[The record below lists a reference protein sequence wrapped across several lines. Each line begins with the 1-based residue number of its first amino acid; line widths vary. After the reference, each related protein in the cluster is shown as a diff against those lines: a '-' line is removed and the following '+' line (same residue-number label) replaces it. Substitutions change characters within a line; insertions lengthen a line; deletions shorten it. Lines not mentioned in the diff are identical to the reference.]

1 MKRNI
6 IAVLAIVM
14 VLCCVTL
21 AACNDKNDTNVLD
34 SYIFDMDGTTVTDDF
49 TLPATIGGEAAE
61 WKSEGTA
68 IQLEKRESDWLAKV
82 TLPETGL
89 VDVNLTVTVKKSSK
103 SYTVRVKALDVYDFM
118 NSYVFPKDKA
128 TIVDNFDLETEFAYK
143 GKTATI
149 AWSVDEDYELYI
161 KVINNGKTLQVTPQ
175 GNQTPVKVKATFTYN
190 GVSASQS
197 YRMTVYKTMEG
208 LELVNYWYTNTG
220 VSIDMSGYVVLI
232 GTAYSSS
239 YNNVT
244 LYMVNDDFT
253 AGYYLYRVK
262 TTDEHAAK
270 LAPGVH
276 ITVTGTTNTNY
287 NGLVETNAGG
297 KLVVDD
303 DVAPID
309 VNAHVKAIDQ
319 EVIGNLPA
327 TVYHESRLVSLTNW
341 KVTKVAADADK
352 QAGANYTLLTL
363 EKGGAKVQVRVSKY
377 MEGAYATKA
386 DDATWTAI
394 NALTTTYPVGSMVNV
409 TGILSNYKGWQI
421 MPLSASAVTA
431 SGQEEDAADTVYAG
445 KKVAAAIAKVNE
457 KLVADGINTAAGKTV
472 RITTQK
478 EFALETAVDG
488 VEISYEIVGK
498 SNAIVLDGGKMTV
511 TPGNP
516 ETATILATY
525 KSGEFESVQ
534 FLSVESL
541 IPTAASMLDD
551 LKEKLKDPIKA
562 VTDLPTVEG
571 ATIEW
576 KVVSGKDSIKIENGQ
591 LIPTLKEKDVRTIIN
606 ATLTYNGVTRNKDY
620 VVVVKAGKG
629 SVEVKAPFEEGKGYV
644 LTVDQTNL
652 AKQIFA
658 VNKMNGYYIN
668 AIDNTDNVQLVYVE
682 IVEGGYKLYFKTTNK
697 DKSETKTYIAY
708 KAAGD
713 FTNILLDSTG
723 KESNVWTWNAENE
736 CFTCN
741 LTSNKG
747 TFDYYLGAN
756 YSNQTFRLN
765 QVKEGKPFFNGDNFR
780 AYLGEIKF
788 VPLTEYNI
796 TVAEDSSA
804 NATVKLADTKGV
816 NGQKFTFTVKVDEG
830 YEIVAVKV
838 NGTEVEAVE
847 NVYTGAVKGATSV
860 TVQTKQ
866 IGAEDPNKKTIPE
879 ALAAADGTDVVVTGY
894 VKSIDT
900 AWSTKFNNMSVT
912 IADDEGNTLYVFRL
926 STQVNLNDI
935 ITVSGKMATY
945 NGNRQIGA
953 GATAEIIGQK
963 A

>member
-1 MKRNI
+1 
-6 IAVLAIVM
+6 
-14 VLCCVTL
+14 
-21 AACNDKNDTNVLD
+21 
-34 SYIFDMDGTTVTDDF
+34 
-49 TLPATIGGEAAE
+49 
-61 WKSEGTA
+61 
-68 IQLEKRESDWLAKV
+68 
-82 TLPETGL
+82 
-89 VDVNLTVTVKKSSK
+89 
-103 SYTVRVKALDVYDFM
+103 
-118 NSYVFPKDKA
+118 
-128 TIVDNFDLETEFAYK
+128 
-143 GKTATI
+143 
-149 AWSVDEDYELYI
+149 
-161 KVINNGKTLQVTPQ
+161 
-175 GNQTPVKVKATFTYN
+175 
-190 GVSASQS
+190 
-197 YRMTVYKTMEG
+197 
-208 LELVNYWYTNTG
+208 
-220 VSIDMSGYVVLI
+220 
-232 GTAYSSS
+232 
-239 YNNVT
+239 
-244 LYMVNDDFT
+244 
-253 AGYYLYRVK
+253 
-262 TTDEHAAK
+262 
-270 LAPGVH
+270 
-276 ITVTGTTNTNY
+276 
-287 NGLVETNAGG
+287 
-297 KLVVDD
+297 
-303 DVAPID
+303 
-309 VNAHVKAIDQ
+309 
-319 EVIGNLPA
+319 
-327 TVYHESRLVSLTNW
+327 
-341 KVTKVAADADK
+341 
-352 QAGANYTLLTL
+352 
-363 EKGGAKVQVRVSKY
+363 
-377 MEGAYATKA
+377 
-386 DDATWTAI
+386 
-394 NALTTTYPVGSMVNV
+394 
-409 TGILSNYKGWQI
+409 
-421 MPLSASAVTA
+421 
-431 SGQEEDAADTVYAG
+431 
-445 KKVAAAIAKVNE
+445 
-457 KLVADGINTAAGKTV
+457 
-472 RITTQK
+472 
-478 EFALETAVDG
+478 
-488 VEISYEIVGK
+488 
-498 SNAIVLDGGKMTV
+498 MTV

-541 IPTAASMLDD
+541 IPTAASMLED
-551 LKEKLKDPIKA
+551 LEVPESIKA

-576 KVVSGKDSIKIENGQ
+576 EVESGKNVLAIKNGQ
-591 LIPTLKEKDVRTIIN
+591 LIPTLTENDVLTSVK
-606 ATLTYNGVTRNKDY
+606 ATLTYNGATRSKNYIVT
-620 VVVVKAGKG
+620 VKAGKG
-629 SVEVKAPFEEGKGYV
+629 SVEVKAPFVEGQGYV

-804 NATVKLADTKGV
+804 NAQVKLNETKGV
-816 NGQKFTFTVKVDEG
+816 NSQKFTFTVKVDEG

-926 STQVNLNDI
+926 STQVNINDI